1 MRKKLAVIGMAIALS
16 SVSLTGCGF
25 EFSIGNEKPIF
36 SSEKKDTETEV
47 DKDVSKEEVKDTG
60 NEETAVVKE
69 ATTEEEVEETT
80 EEETDSIES
89 SSQYSYY
96 TMNSKVFNYA
106 IGANRSDMTM
116 EVFTDKQIDP
126 SEVDLDN
133 LSTLINEKGVK
144 YFAVVGI
151 QDMGTATLATLFNAE
166 DEGGEETR
174 EEIASQFDGKASD
187 RDIIDGH
194 SFLRISTND
203 MGMDT
208 DGLDESYLSGRLAMN
223 GTKMYFILTADK
235 DGNADK
241 YMGDFIE
248 NMKFNNKESENEFV
262 LYSEDSSNGGQF
274 QSNTLPE
281 DTDAYTEAETEAST
295 EKSVSVSDSADK
307 LMKGLTIDGNNFSLG
322 SDLTKI
328 ESYLKKMGMSEDYS
342 NHSSIGKYTTYRGEG
357 NSNSIDIVSTE
368 DGKVYSVK
376 AVYNGFGEHR
386 NFQIDGVDPDWTIAT
401 AKKAL
406 GEPSYE
412 SDLSLQY
419 GDYNNTLELFFYD
432 GKLSSVTV
440 TDYTL
445 KQD

>member
-1 MRKKLAVIGMAIALS
+1 
-16 SVSLTGCGF
+16 
-25 EFSIGNEKPIF
+25 
-36 SSEKKDTETEV
+36 
-47 DKDVSKEEVKDTG
+47 
-60 NEETAVVKE
+60 
-69 ATTEEEVEETT
+69 
-80 EEETDSIES
+80 
-89 SSQYSYY
+89 
-96 TMNSKVFNYA
+96 MNSKVFNYA

-116 EVFTDKQIDP
+116 EVFTDKKIDA
-126 SEVDLDN
+126 SDVDLDN

-144 YFAVVGI
+144 YFAVVGT

-187 RDIIDGH
+187 RDIIGGH
-194 SFLRISTND
+194 SFLRISTKD

-208 DGLDESYLSGRLAMN
+208 DGLDESCFSGRLAMN

-235 DGNADK
+235 DGAADK

-248 NMKFNNKESENEFV
+248 SMKFNGKESEHEIMDYTDNT
-262 LYSEDSSNGGQF
+262 SSNDSSQL
-274 QSNTLPE
+274 QSKTLPE
-281 DTDAYTEAETEAST
+281 DTDESTEAETEAST

-322 SDLTKI
+322 SDLTTI

-342 NHSSIGKYTTYRGEG
+342 NDSSIGKYTTYRGEG
-357 NSNSIDIVSTE
+357 NSNGIDIVSTE

-376 AVYNGFGEHR
+376 AAYNGFGEHR
-386 NFQIDGVDPDWTIAT
+386 NFQIDGVDPDWTITT

-419 GDYNNTLELFFYD
+419 GDYNNTLELFFYE

>member
-1 MRKKLAVIGMAIALS
+1 MAIALS
-16 SVSLTGCGF
+16 SLSLTGCGF

-47 DKDVSKEEVKDTG
+47 DKDVFKEEVKDTG
-60 NEETAVVKE
+60 N
-69 ATTEEEVEETT
+69 EETT

-106 IGANRSDMTM
+106 IGANRSDMT
-116 EVFTDKQIDP
+116 DKQIDP

-151 QDMGTATLATLFNAE
+151 RDTGTATLATLFNAE
-166 DEGGEETR
+166 DEGGEET
-174 EEIASQFDGKASD
+174 ASD

-208 DGLDESYLSGRLAMN
+208 DGLDDSCLSGRLAMN

-235 DGNADK
+235 NGNADK

-248 NMKFNNKESENEFV
+248 NMKFNNKESEHEFV

-274 QSNTLPE
+274 QGNTLPE
-281 DTDAYTEAETEAST
+281 DTDAYTETETEAST

-322 SDLTKI
+322 SDLTTI

-342 NHSSIGKYTTYRGEG
+342 NDSSIGKYTTYRGEG
-357 NSNSIDIVSTE
+357 NSNGIDIVSTE

-376 AVYNGFGEHR
+376 AAYNGFGEHR